1 MSMFLP
7 DGPYQTQPPSGVAD
21 ITPAN
26 PETTT
31 ADIALMQRVLS
42 AASRN
47 VNLIPSD
54 FMAYIV
60 DFIQTS
66 RLQIPI
72 GQVPGYTTA
81 IPSGVIWALA
91 GDTVPSGWILCDH
104 SAYSRTAYA
113 ELFAAI
119 GTTWGAGDGATTF
132 NVPPAGLVWVG
143 KDGSTE
149 FSVVGKTGGEK
160 THILS
165 VGEMPVHTHVQDAH
179 NHSQN
184 AHNHTQNAHGHGV
197 SDPGHSHTLPSS
209 GNNTGGSDPGHT
221 TSKTSTDSAF
231 TGVAVNDATA
241 TNNAATATNN
251 AATATNQNA
260 GSGAAHNN
268 LQPYGV
274 VNFIIKT

>member
-7 DGPYQTQPPSGVAD
+7 EGPYQTQPPSGVAD
-21 ITPAN
+21 ITPAE
-26 PETTT
+26 PETTSG
-31 ADIALMQRVLS
+31 DIALMQRVLA

-72 GQVPGYTTA
+72 GQVPGYSQA
-81 IPSGVIWALA
+81 IPSGVIWVLA
-91 GDTVPSGWILCDH
+91 GDSVPSGWLLCDH
-104 SAYSRTAYA
+104 TAYPRSQYSA
-113 ELFAAI
+113 LFNAI
-119 GTTWGAGDGATTF
+119 GTAWGAGDGSTTF
-132 NVPPAGLVWVG
+132 NVPPAGLIWVG

-149 FSVVGKTGGEK
+149 FNHVGQTGGEK
-160 THILS
+160 THTLS
-165 VGEMPVHTHVQDAH
+165 VAEMPVHTHVQDAH
-179 NHSQN
+179 NH
-184 AHNHTQNAHGHGV
+184 TQDAHGHTIT
-197 SDPGHSHTLPSS
+197 DPGHSHTLPAS
-209 GNNTGGSDPGHT
+209 GNNTGGADPGHT

-231 TGVAVNDATA
+231 TNIGINNTTA
-241 TNNAATATNN
+241 TNQ
-251 AATATNQNA
+251 AATATNQNS

>member
-1 MSMFLP
+1 MFLP

-26 PETTT
+26 PETTS

-54 FMAYIV
+54 FMAYVV

-81 IPSGVIWALA
+81 IPPGVIWALA
-91 GDTVPSGWILCDH
+91 GDTVPSGWVLCDH

-165 VGEMPVHTHVQDAH
+165 TGEMPAHTHVQDAH

-184 AHNHTQNAHGHGV
+184 AHGHTIT
-197 SDPGHSHTLPSS
+197 DLGHSHPETLTTASS
-209 GNNTGGSDPGHT
+209 GSGGTDVQTTGGSGAK
-221 TSKTSTDSAF
+221 SATDSA
-231 TGVAVNDATA
+231 T
-241 TNNAATATNN
+241 TNISINNATATNN
-251 AATATNQNA
+251 AATATNQSA